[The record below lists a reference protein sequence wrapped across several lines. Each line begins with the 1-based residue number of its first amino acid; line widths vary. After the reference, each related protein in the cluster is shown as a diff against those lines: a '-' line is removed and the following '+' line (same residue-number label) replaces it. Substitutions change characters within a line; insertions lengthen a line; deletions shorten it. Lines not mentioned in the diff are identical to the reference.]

1 MTLEEYMEQEHPGTG
16 WSMLDQLI
24 WQAAVED
31 TKKRCAEALCAECK
45 KFTPGKAEH
54 YDGEKCGEYKAIMEV
69 E

>member
-1 MTLEEYMEQEHPGTG
+1 M
-16 WSMLDQLI
+16 SDLI
-24 WQAAVED
+24 KDATDTFKKKISDD